1 MIEKAIGDSPSDR
14 PIIICLTGMPGAGK
28 STVAI
33 SLKEKGF
40 FVITMGDIIR
50 EEAQRLKLDLNDTNL
65 GRLMIQLRKELG
77 PGAVAE
83 LIVKKIGSMLISK
96 SKEEIP
102 VVVVDG
108 LRSIAEVTVL
118 NRVGQVRLLA
128 IHASSQIRFAHL
140 KERGRMDAPVDQS
153 EFTERE
159 KRELEVGIS
168 EVIALADEVISNNN
182 LTIDQ
187 LKSYSTEIVMNWIN
201 SLKLNSSPHH
211 IL

>member
-1 MIEKAIGDSPSDR
+1 MLEKAAGDSTAER
-14 PIIICLTGMPGAGK
+14 LIIICLTGMPGAGK
-28 STVAI
+28 STVAS

-50 EEAQRLKLDLNDTNL
+50 EEAQRLRLDLNDTNL
-65 GRLMIQLRKELG
+65 GRLMVQLREELG

-83 LIVKKIGSMLISK
+83 LVVKKIDSILISK
-96 SKEEIP
+96 CKGEIP

-128 IHASSQIRFAHL
+128 IHASSHVRFAHL
-140 KERGRMDAPVDQS
+140 KERGRTDAPVAQS
-153 EFTERE
+153 DFVERE
-159 KRELEVGIS
+159 RRELEVGIS
-168 EVIALADEVISNNN
+168 EVIALADEVISNNS

-187 LKSYSTEIVMNWIN
+187 LKSNAIEIIMNWIN
-201 SLKLNSSPHH
+201 SLKLNSSRYH
-211 IL
+211 LL

>member
-1 MIEKAIGDSPSDR
+1 MIEKAVGDSPTVR

-65 GRLMIQLRKELG
+65 GKLMIQLRKELG
-77 PGAVAE
+77 PGAVGE
-83 LIVKKIGSMLISK
+83 LVVKKIGSMLISK
-96 SKEEIP
+96 SQEEIP

-128 IHASSQIRFAHL
+128 IHASSQVRFAHL
-140 KERGRMDAPVDQS
+140 KERGRTDAPVVRSD
-153 EFTERE
+153 FMERE

-168 EVIALADEVISNNN
+168 EVIALADEVISNNS

-187 LKSYSTEIVMNWIN
+187 LKSYAIEIIMNWIN
-201 SLKLNSSPHH
+201 SLRLHSSPHH
-211 IL
+211 IP